1 MPTGKQ
7 IRAARVLA
15 GWEAGTLAKLAK
27 ISHTGLL
34 QLERG
39 EFRARPATA
48 DKIVRVFADAGIEFT
63 ENEGVR
69 RTPVGIEIF
78 EGHERFHEFTDYVF
92 QHLKAHGGDVCI
104 SATDERLFNKY
115 RKEPE
120 QYRQSMKALVNSG
133 KVRVRILAEKS
144 NFNSIFADM
153 RRLRTQ
159 SAAPTSFYAFGQNL
173 AMISFA
179 HQPPPYVALFR
190 NTPFAAAFRQSFEA
204 SWDNAEVMVKHHDR

>member
-1 MPTGKQ
+1 MKPDRSHPLKNTKSPGKQ
-7 IRAARVLA
+7 IRAARALA

-27 ISHTGLL
+27 ISQTGLL

-48 DKIVRVFADAGIEFT
+48 DKIIGVFADAGIEFT

-69 RTPVGIEIF
+69 RTPIGIEIF
-78 EGHERFHEFTDYVF
+78 EGHERFHEFTAYVF

-120 QYRQSMKALVNSG
+120 QYRQSMKALVDSG
-133 KVRVRILAEKS
+133 TATIAIHTAVISHCVNRAR
-144 NFNSIFADM
+144 NM
-153 RRLRTQ
+153 RPSSKKLFPDDGVY
-159 SAAPTSFYAFGQNL
+159 AA
-173 AMISFA
+173 
-179 HQPPPYVALFR
+179 
-190 NTPFAAAFRQSFEA
+190 
-204 SWDNAEVMVKHHDR
+204 VMAQKRHG